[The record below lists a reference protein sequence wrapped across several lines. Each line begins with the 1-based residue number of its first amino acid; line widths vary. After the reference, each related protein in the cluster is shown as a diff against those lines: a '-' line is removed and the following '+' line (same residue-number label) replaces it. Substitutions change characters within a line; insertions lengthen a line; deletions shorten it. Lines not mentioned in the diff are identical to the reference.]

1 MNSIIEIQSETN
13 PSIEYNL
20 VVENGRP
27 VSCTCKAFLYSSHKA
42 CKHMKEYSRHRAT
55 TQSRPMPHLETLHA
69 VAAMDN
75 FLTRR
80 MNALEQREA
89 ALQLSCEHI
98 IQRLITLDHQFTESI
113 GLIRKRLTLHDQYL
127 EQNHT
132 FFNIFEENSKLKN
145 EIRQLE
151 KILEEQV

>member
-1 MNSIIEIQSETN
+1 
-13 PSIEYNL
+13 
-20 VVENGRP
+20 
-27 VSCTCKAFLYSSHKA
+27 
-42 CKHMKEYSRHRAT
+42 
-55 TQSRPMPHLETLHA
+55 MPDLETLHA

-113 GLIRKRLTLHDQYL
+113 GLIRKRLALHDQYL

-151 KILEEQV
+151 KILEEQVSCEPLYPCIACIGLPDMFGVNIGACEIKFKRIYT

>member
-1 MNSIIEIQSETN
+1 
-13 PSIEYNL
+13 
-20 VVENGRP
+20 
-27 VSCTCKAFLYSSHKA
+27 
-42 CKHMKEYSRHRAT
+42 MKEYSRHRAT
-55 TQSRPMPHLETLHA
+55 QSRPMPDLETLHA

-89 ALQLSCEHI
+89 ALQLSFEHI

-127 EQNHT
+127 EQNQT
-132 FFNIFEENSKLKN
+132 FFNVFEENSKLKN

>member
-1 MNSIIEIQSETN
+1 MHTSLPPCPTPAST
-13 PSIEYNL
+13 
-20 VVENGRP
+20 
-27 VSCTCKAFLYSSHKA
+27 
-42 CKHMKEYSRHRAT
+42 
-55 TQSRPMPHLETLHA
+55 HA

-80 MNALEQREA
+80 MNALEQQR
-89 ALQLSCEHI
+89 SCFAI
-98 IQRLITLDHQFTESI
+98 IVRAHYTEIDYVGSSVH
-113 GLIRKRLTLHDQYL
+113 RKHRAYQKRLTWHDQYL